1 MIDTKDE
8 KKYKLQIESAW
19 KKYEEKDMSGAKK
32 ICIQI
37 KDEFP
42 DKLGASYL
50 LGIIY
55 FDKNQFVESVK
66 ELKEALKIDNE
77 KKAGGFINYWLGK
90 NYGYQTFSE
99 NENPLYDKDSSRKY
113 YEQALEYKNCPEDTI
128 NQLHYIYQNDY
139 KIVQLFKNAI
149 KKFPDNL
156 NFFLTLSDTYFK
168 IGQIE
173 NQEKVLLT
181 AKEKHSSTHLLYE
194 LSKIELNKKNFNESR
209 ELIKLAKEL
218 NENPKSEFALQL
230 ELANICYAE
239 GDLKKAKEIYTES
252 FNKEKNTDNFWF
264 GLIGVL
270 MCVDNADYSDFTS
283 LIATMEITKQFI
295 IDDWFGDMP
304 IYFDSQRAIG
314 IDLPVKEK
322 NAIKKLNSLK
332 KTQSNED
339 ILGKIELLK
348 CSLHKHI
355 GEKTQRLKAVKE
367 SIKYLNT
374 YHYKF
379 ILAELNEAYSD
390 VFYHLV
396 ETNKSIDNLITEIVT
411 TLEDEY
417 SFRQVFLEYLEPVID
432 ELHKQKKYELVIS
445 LYEKFSKQQ
454 IDKADI
460 WFEVGYAFNE
470 LGNLE
475 KAKYAYNRCN
485 DIKGETSATLNN
497 LANIYKKEDKLDKAI
512 DMYQKALSL
521 ESDDDL
527 VKNNLENA
535 LNKQKEITKEAQK
548 KSAINK
554 LFLNAVDL
562 LKSENFF
569 TLESLYIFLLNC
581 RKEDE
586 FDNWNLPIQD
596 EMFPVLMNTNAKKAS
611 ELKDNWISKNYIIQV
626 EETDEYDIPYYHI
639 NPHLDAEVNR
649 LRDIVAEINLPQE
662 WLTGLSN
669 ISLFQLNELNYS
681 DTTKRILKVNKKY
694 RPLIIRD
701 YNELIFNYLVGN
713 KKSTIVLS
721 GSFVELIL
729 TYYCER
735 KKIKIIEY
743 KSTSG
748 KSIKKDL
755 YDCVLFDLISFI
767 EEKKYFGNDFFP
779 LTNLSRVYRN
789 FVHPGVELKNSLD
802 KTKSDLCFISSI
814 GILSKII

>member
-1 MIDTKDE
+1 MTDTAGD
-8 KKYKLQIESAW
+8 KYKLRIESAW
-19 KKYEEKDMSGAKK
+19 KKYEEKDLSGAQKL
-32 ICIQI
+32 CTLI

-50 LGIIY
+50 LGIIL
-55 FDKNQFVESVK
+55 FDKKQYVESAK
-66 ELKEALKIDNE
+66 ELKTVLKKDNE

-90 NYGYQTFSE
+90 NYGNETFFE
-99 NENPLYDKDSSRKY
+99 DENPLFDKDSSRKY
-113 YEQALEYKNCPEDTI
+113 FEQALEYENYPEDTI
-128 NQLHYIYQNDY
+128 YQLQYIYQNNY
-139 KIVQLFKNAI
+139 KLIQLFKNAI
-149 KKFPDNL
+149 KKFPENL
-156 NFFLTLSDTYFK
+156 NFVLTLSDTYYK
-168 IGQIE
+168 IGQVE
-173 NQEKVLLT
+173 NQEKVLQT
-181 AKEKHSSTHLLYE
+181 AKEKFSSTHLLYE
-194 LSKIELNKKNFNESR
+194 LSKIEIEKKNFKESR
-209 ELIKLAKEL
+209 ELIKRAMGL

-239 GDLKKAKEIYTES
+239 GDLQKAKEIYTDS

-270 MCVDNADYSDFTS
+270 MCVDNGDYHDFTS
-283 LIATMEITKQFI
+283 LITKMEITKQFI

-304 IYFDSQRAIG
+304 IYFDSQIAIG
-314 IDLPVKEK
+314 ISLPVKEK
-322 NAIKKLNSLK
+322 DAIKKLNTLK
-332 KTQSNED
+332 KTQSDED
-339 ILGKIELLK
+339 VLGKIELLK
-348 CSLHKHI
+348 CSLHKHL
-355 GEKTQRLKAVKE
+355 GEKVQRLNAVKA

-379 ILAELNEAYSD
+379 ILSELNEAYSD

-396 ETNKSIDNLITEIVT
+396 ESNKSIDNLITEIIT

-417 SFRQVFLEYLEPVID
+417 SFRQVFLEYLDSFVD
-432 ELHKQKKYELVIS
+432 ELHKQKKYKLIIS

-475 KAKYAYNRCN
+475 KAKYAYNKN
-485 DIKGETSATLNN
+485 IDVKGETSATLNN
-497 LANIYKKEDKLDKAI
+497 LANIYKKENKLDKAI

-527 VKNNLENA
+527 VKNNLKNA
-535 LNKQKEITKEAQK
+535 LNQQNEITKEAQK
-548 KSAINK
+548 KNAINK
-554 LFLNAVDL
+554 LFLNAVEL

-569 TLESLYIFLLNC
+569 TLESLYNFLLNC
-581 RKEDE
+581 KKEDD

-596 EMFPVLMNTNAKKAS
+596 EMFPVLMNTNAKKAF
-611 ELKDNWISKNYIIQV
+611 ELKDNWISKNYIIQR
-626 EETDEYDIPYYHI
+626 EETDEYDIPYFHI
-639 NPHLDAEVNR
+639 NPHIDEEVNR

-669 ISLFQLNELNYS
+669 ISIFQLNELNYS
-681 DTTKRILKVNKKY
+681 ETSKKINNVNKKY

-735 KKIKIIEY
+735 KKVKKIEY
-743 KSTSG
+743 TNSSG
-748 KSIKKDL
+748 KTIKKDL
-755 YDCVLFDLISFI
+755 YACVLFDLISFI
-767 EEKKYFGNDFFP
+767 EEKKYFGNDFLP

-789 FVHPGVELKNSLD
+789 FIHPGVELKNRLD

-814 GILSKII
+814 EILRNII